1 MFTEKSG
8 AEGVQVLQQGV
19 GGVPLRQQV
28 LLQAC
33 RQGWQVGDPHIG
45 HILNRVR
52 TNRLKQHRTIANFW
66 SYVFAQI
73 FCPLKFRSLRSLG
86 VCAVVDLDAIT
97 FLQNK
102 LLQNRFSLFISD
114 AGSFSG
120 SFLSKKGVRICIKR
134 VGTDPK
140 PWLYALHIS
149 LFCSVIE
156 VRYLKM
162 LKLWSSFSCSAGGHK
177 SLWD

>member
-52 TNRLKQHRTIANFW
+52 TNRLKQHRTIANF
-66 SYVFAQI
+66 
-73 FCPLKFRSLRSLG
+73 
-86 VCAVVDLDAIT
+86 
-97 FLQNK
+97 
-102 LLQNRFSLFISD
+102 
-114 AGSFSG
+114 
-120 SFLSKKGVRICIKR
+120 
-134 VGTDPK
+134 
-140 PWLYALHIS
+140 
-149 LFCSVIE
+149 
-156 VRYLKM
+156 
-162 LKLWSSFSCSAGGHK
+162 
-177 SLWD
+177 

>member
-52 TNRLKQHRTIANFW
+52 TNRLKQDRTIANFW

-114 AGSFSG
+114 AGSCSG
-120 SFLSKKGVRICIKR
+120 SVLTKKGVRIRIKR
-134 VGTDPK
+134 VRIQNPDCMPF
-140 PWLYALHIS
+140 IS
-149 LFCSVIE
+149 LYFATSFK
-156 VRYLKM
+156 YLKM